1 MLLPKYLMDNNI
13 LQMASSILSEGSI
26 CDHCMGRMFANLST
40 DLSNDIRG
48 AAIKLVL
55 SMECDRMRKESGST
69 EWLEKLSKSSRY
81 ARKVLGKG
89 GDEDVCWVCGN
100 LFNNIELWV
109 ERVIDALSAV
119 EYNSFLIST
128 KMTGLLSENE
138 EILWSESG
146 TRFAEPIKTELNRE
160 VGKIVEKRT
169 GKKAQLGRPDVVVVI
184 ELENDRVGL
193 DINSLFIYGRYRK
206 LVRGIPQTRW
216 ACRFCGGKGCE
227 ECGFTGKLY
236 PESVEEL
243 ISETVIK
250 AFNATGTVFHGAGRE
265 DVDALM
271 LGNGRPFALEV
282 RGAKKRSSIDLSA
295 LQQETNTFTS
305 YKVEVSNLE
314 YVDHS
319 KVKQIKEVRTDKA
332 YRLTVMLGG
341 DVPEERLKLCSNKL
355 RGVITQ
361 QTPTRALHH
370 RADRLR
376 KRSVRSIELESFDEN
391 VAVFIVTCESGLYVK
406 ELISGDGGRTT
417 PSLGGELGICAKVI
431 SIDVINIES

>member
-1 MLLPKYLMDNNI
+1 MDNNI

-26 CDHCMGRMFANLST
+26 CDHCLGRMFANLST
-40 DLSNDIRG
+40 DLSNDMRG
-48 AAIKLVL
+48 SAIKLVL
-55 SMECDRMRKESGST
+55 SMEADRMHKESGSI
-69 EWLEKLSKSSRY
+69 EWLEKLSASSKY
-81 ARKVLGKG
+81 ARKVLGKEG
-89 GDEDVCWVCGN
+89 YEDACWVCGN
-100 LFNNIELWV
+100 LFNNIELWG

-216 ACRFCGGKGCE
+216 ACRVCGGKGCE

-243 ISETVIK
+243 ISEMVIK

-295 LQQETNTFTS
+295 IQQVINTFAS
-305 YKVEVSNLE
+305 YKVEVSNLK

-319 KVKQIKEVRTDKA
+319 KVKQIKEMRVDKA
-332 YRLTVMLGG
+332 YRLTVMLGES
-341 DVPEERLKLCSNKL
+341 VPGERLKLCSNKL
-355 RGVITQ
+355 RGVIAQ

-406 ELISGDGGRTT
+406 ELISGDCGRTT
-417 PSLGGELGICAKVI
+417 PSLGEELGICAKVI

>member
-1 MLLPKYLMDNNI
+1 MDNSI

-26 CDHCMGRMFANLST
+26 CDHCMGRIFANLST
-40 DLSNDIRG
+40 DLSNDVRG

-55 SMECDRMRKESGST
+55 SMEADRMRQESGSI
-69 EWLEKLSKSSRY
+69 ELLEKLSASSRY
-81 ARKVLGKG
+81 ARKVLGKE
-89 GDEDVCWVCGN
+89 GDEDICWVCGN

-109 ERVIDALSAV
+109 ERIIDALSAV

-160 VGKIVEKRT
+160 VGKIIEKRT
-169 GKKAQLGRPDVVVVI
+169 GKKAQLNRPDVVVVI
-184 ELENDRVGL
+184 ELENDKVRL

-216 ACRFCGGKGCE
+216 ACRICGGRGCE

-236 PESVEEL
+236 PESVDEL
-243 ISETVIK
+243 ISETVIA

-271 LGNGRPFALEV
+271 LGNGRPFVLEV
-282 RGAKKRSSIDLSA
+282 RGAKKRRSIDLSA
-295 LQQETNTFTS
+295 LQQEINAFAS

-314 YVDHS
+314 YVDSS
-319 KVKQIKEVRTDKA
+319 KVKQIKEMRTDKA
-332 YRLTVMLGG
+332 YKLTVMLEEN
-341 DVPEERLKLCSNKL
+341 VPEERLKLCSNKL

-370 RADRLR
+370 RADIIR

-391 VAVFIVTCESGLYVK
+391 VAVFIVTCESGLYAK

-417 PSLGGELGICAKVI
+417 PSLGEALGICAKVI
-431 SIDVINIES
+431 GIDVINIQS

>member
-1 MLLPKYLMDNNI
+1 
-13 LQMASSILSEGSI
+13 
-26 CDHCMGRMFANLST
+26 
-40 DLSNDIRG
+40 
-48 AAIKLVL
+48 
-55 SMECDRMRKESGST
+55 
-69 EWLEKLSKSSRY
+69 
-81 ARKVLGKG
+81 
-89 GDEDVCWVCGN
+89 
-100 LFNNIELWV
+100 
-109 ERVIDALSAV
+109 
-119 EYNSFLIST
+119 
-128 KMTGLLSENE
+128 MTGLLSENE

-169 GKKAQLGRPDVVVVI
+169 GKKAQLNRPDVVVVI
-184 ELENDRVGL
+184 ELENDRVRL

-216 ACRFCGGKGCE
+216 ACRVCRGKGCE

-236 PESVEEL
+236 PESVDEL

-282 RGAKKRSSIDLSA
+282 RGAKKRRNIDLSD
-295 LQQETNTFTS
+295 LQRQINTFAS
-305 YKVEVSNLE
+305 YKVEVSNLK

-319 KVKQIKEVRTDKA
+319 KVKQIKEMRVDKT
-332 YRLTVMLGG
+332 YRLTVTLEEN
-341 DVPEERLKLCSNKL
+341 VPEERLKSCSNKL
-355 RGVITQ
+355 RGVISQ

-406 ELISGDGGRTT
+406 ELISGDCGRTI
-417 PSLGGELGICAKVI
+417 PSLGEELGTCAKVI

>member
-1 MLLPKYLMDNNI
+1 MEISETINTSKHTKQEAAKI
-13 LQMASSILSEGSI
+13 LKDKLSETAILILVGPQGGGKTTVAIESLDENTGAI
-26 CDHCMGRMFANLST
+26 FEGRVRAAQPVIM
-40 DLSNDIRG
+40 IRKD
-48 AAIKLVL
+48 AVKKL
-55 SMECDRMRKESGST
+55 
-69 EWLEKLSKSSRY
+69 KSL
-81 ARKVLGKG
+81 V
-89 GDEDVCWVCGN
+89 
-100 LFNNIELWV
+100 V
-109 ERVIDALSAV
+109 EH
-119 EYNSFLIST
+119 
-128 KMTGLLSENE
+128 
-138 EILWSESG
+138 
-146 TRFAEPIKTELNRE
+146 
-160 VGKIVEKRT
+160 
-169 GKKAQLGRPDVVVVI
+169 RP
-184 ELENDRVGL
+184 LP
-193 DINSLFIYGRYRK
+193 IYGRYRK

-216 ACRFCGGKGCE
+216 ACRVCGGKGCE

-243 ISETVIK
+243 ISGTVIK

-271 LGNGRPFALEV
+271 LGNGRPFVLEV

-295 LQQETNTFTS
+295 LQQEINAFAS

-319 KVKQIKEVRTDKA
+319 KVKQIKEMRVDKT

-376 KRSVRSIELESFDEN
+376 KRSVRPIELESFDEN

-417 PSLGGELGICAKVI
+417 PSLSGELGICAKVI